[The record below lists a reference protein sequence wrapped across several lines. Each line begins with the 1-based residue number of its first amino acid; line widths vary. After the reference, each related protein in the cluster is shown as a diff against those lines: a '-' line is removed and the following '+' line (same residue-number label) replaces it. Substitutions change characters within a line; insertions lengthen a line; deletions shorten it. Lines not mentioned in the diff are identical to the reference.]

1 MMHGALQATHERAS
15 AVASKKKNSGR
26 RTDVGHSD
34 RYVSS
39 VSRRVAI
46 IMQS

>member
-1 MMHGALQATHERAS
+1 MMHGALQATPERAS

-34 RYVSS
+34 RDVST
-39 VSRRVAI
+39 VSRCVAI
-46 IMQS
+46 II